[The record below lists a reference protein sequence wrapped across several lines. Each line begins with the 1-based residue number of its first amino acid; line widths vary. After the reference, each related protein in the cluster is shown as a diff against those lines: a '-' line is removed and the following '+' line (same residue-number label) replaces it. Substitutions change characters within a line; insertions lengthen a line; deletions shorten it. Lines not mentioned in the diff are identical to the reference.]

1 MGTINTTDTLF
12 VTVVTSRGIS
22 TPVKIKGV
30 SSMGE
35 VVTAVRRNSV
45 DTRGMVTLKM
55 RNFTQGWSHSGNMIW
70 R

>member
-12 VTVVTSRGIS
+12 VTVVTSRGVS
-22 TPVKIKGV
+22 APVKIKGV
-30 SSMGE
+30 SSMSE